1 MDILRKKMSI
11 KQKTIKKIM
20 AIKPQEKISKNSLR
34 KLFGDGLGTSE
45 LPNDDIKKKIMIKS
59 ALNTYL
65 LES

>member
-20 AIKPQEKISKNSLR
+20 AIKPQEKISKNSLK
-34 KLFGDGLGTSE
+34 KLFGDGLASCE
-45 LPNDDIKKKIMIKS
+45 LPNDDIQKKNMLKS